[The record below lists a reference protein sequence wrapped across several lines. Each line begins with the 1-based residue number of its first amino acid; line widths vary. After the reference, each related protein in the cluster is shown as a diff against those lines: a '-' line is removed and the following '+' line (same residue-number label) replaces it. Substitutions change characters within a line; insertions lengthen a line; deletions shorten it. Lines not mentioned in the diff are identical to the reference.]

1 MSDNNLKYI
10 FCINSGRVGS
20 EYLAKLLDSAENCI
34 GFHEPKP
41 KMIGVYTK
49 LVKHFPY
56 SWSKPIRVLKINKIK
71 KRFSVLRMNENV
83 YAETTNMFIK
93 TFSDVAGENFKN
105 INVIFLKRKL
115 IFVLKSFVDLGYF
128 LPERKEAKKWF
139 TSSNSIT
146 SAIKAIKKDYE
157 MDQIELII
165 SYLIDIEARGNRF
178 KLLYPEIPVFEVN
191 IEQLNKIHFVKS
203 LFSKLD
209 LNYSNKTGFLIGDKI
224 NFRNKKKLLNTE
236 LDYLQNRIDE
246 YLKKA
251 EEMGIKIPSSLYL

>member
-1 MSDNNLKYI
+1 MTKNE
-10 FCINSGRVGS
+10 CR
-20 EYLAKLLDSAENCI
+20 LATA
-34 GFHEPKP
+34 
-41 KMIGVYTK
+41 
-49 LVKHFPY
+49 
-56 SWSKPIRVLKINKIK
+56 
-71 KRFSVLRMNENV
+71 
-83 YAETTNMFIK
+83 
-93 TFSDVAGENFKN
+93 
-105 INVIFLKRKL
+105 
-115 IFVLKSFVDLGYF
+115 
-128 LPERKEAKKWF
+128 
-139 TSSNSIT
+139 